1 MAQNW
6 QIIVNSRSN
15 GGKTAKNWQKLAQ
28 KHAITY
34 PTHFTKSVEELQNL
48 VVNLAQNSKTNLIS
62 VGGDGSLNVLLNAV
76 FSQNI
81 LPVNRFTL
89 AALPC
94 GTGNDWL
101 RTHFLG
107 AQFSEILAAIVHNKQ
122 VAHSA
127 GKITDEVGNSRYF
140 LNVAGFGLDA
150 YTVQKLNFFRLKG
163 LSGLPSYVIA
173 LIASLFGYKT
183 QHCTLDFNGTARQV
197 ALFNLN
203 VGCCRYAGGGMM
215 LLPKA
220 CPTNNYFDLTLV
232 NAISKLKVLVKV
244 PLLFSGNFT
253 KEKEIEQHETQT
265 LKISAPQPMLA
276 QTDGELMPLSK
287 QFFIEIM
294 PNAIGLISSLGK
306 G

>member
-48 VVNLAQNSKTNLIS
+48 VAHLAQNNETNLIS

-76 FSQNI
+76 FNQNI

-107 AQFSEILAAIVHNKQ
+107 AQFSEILTAIAQNKQ
-122 VAHSA
+122 VAHSI
-127 GKITDEVGNSRYF
+127 GKLTDEVGNSRYF
-140 LNVAGFGLDA
+140 LNVAGFGFDA

-232 NAISKLKVLVKV
+232 NDISKLKVLVKI

-253 KEKEIEQHETQT
+253 KEKEIEQHETKA
-265 LKISAPQPMLA
+265 LKITAPQPMMA